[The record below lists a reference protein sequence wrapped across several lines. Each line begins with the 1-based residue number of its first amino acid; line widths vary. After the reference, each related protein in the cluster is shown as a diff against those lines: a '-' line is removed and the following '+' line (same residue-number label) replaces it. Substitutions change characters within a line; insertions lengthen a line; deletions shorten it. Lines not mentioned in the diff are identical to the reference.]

1 MLDTKKAEADTS
13 LWSDPGR
20 WADILNSIENCI
32 DFKCKDRTRG
42 YQELKRFAEE
52 QLVRQKPL
60 NQTLPITFTEDRM
73 PERREVPVT
82 VDADRIAC
90 SDRLNELLHAVVDD
104 PKTWLATPSEQLG
117 WRKPAELIGTDEEAK
132 VVSLLQAVD
141 QGLF

>member
-1 MLDTKKAEADTS
+1 MLDTKKTEADTS

-20 WADILNSIENCI
+20 WADILNSIENCV
-32 DFKCKDRTRG
+32 DFRCKDRTRG
-42 YQELKRFAEE
+42 YLELKKFAEE
-52 QLVRQKPL
+52 HLARVNSP
-60 NQTLPITFTEDRM
+60 NQTLPTTFTDESM
-73 PERREVPVT
+73 PESREVPMT
-82 VDADRIAC
+82 ADT
-90 SDRLNELLHAVVDD
+90 DRLVRSVHLDELLRAVVDD